1 MSWNA
6 PSASARTPTA
16 EDGGSTRWVEPI
28 TLEGRFVRLEPL
40 SEAHFEGLIEV
51 GVDATLWRWTLS
63 AIATADELR
72 SYLNAALAAAT
83 AGREVPFATVERA
96 SGRPIGSTRYLSIDD
111 QHRRLEIGYTWV
123 ASAWQ
128 RSAVNTEAKLLMLR
142 HAFERLGARRVEFK
156 TDSLNEQSRRALRG
170 IGATEE
176 GTLRNHMISQGGRAR
191 HSVYFSVIA
200 DEWPRVRDALEA
212 RLARRSNE
220 LMLNASPACG
230 PSGPDRGCTPS

>member
-1 MSWNA
+1 M
-6 PSASARTPTA
+6 
-16 EDGGSTRWVEPI
+16 
-28 TLEGRFVRLEPL
+28 
-40 SEAHFEGLIEV
+40 
-51 GVDATLWRWTLS
+51 
-63 AIATADELR
+63 
-72 SYLNAALAAAT
+72 
-83 AGREVPFATVERA
+83 PFATVERA

-123 ASAWQ
+123 ASGWQ
-128 RSAVNTEAKLLMLR
+128 RSAVNTEAKLLMLG

-176 GTLRNHMISQGGRAR
+176 GTLRNHMISQGGLAR

-212 RLARRSNE
+212 RLARGEATN
-220 LMLNASPACG
+220 
-230 PSGPDRGCTPS
+230 SG